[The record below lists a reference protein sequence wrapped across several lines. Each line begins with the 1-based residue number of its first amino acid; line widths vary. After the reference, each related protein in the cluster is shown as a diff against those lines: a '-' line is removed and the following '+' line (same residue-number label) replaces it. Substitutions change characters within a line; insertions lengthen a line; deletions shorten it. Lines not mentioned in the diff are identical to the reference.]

1 MLVQELIRQAV
12 EVRRVEA
19 ETSLSQTK
27 RYYNEWQNQAVKS
40 IAELIGSETVDQENP
55 KLIEAINKWQT
66 ALTSMEVL
74 VSREQADLDFYKR
87 LTNDSKAMQEFVDR
101 QTGSDERG
109 QNEVMRRK
117 LVMRAKLKK

>member
-19 ETSLSQTK
+19 ETALSQTK
-27 RYYNEWQNQAVKS
+27 RYYNEWQNHAVKS

-55 KLIEAINKWQT
+55 KLIEAINRWQT
-66 ALTSMEVL
+66 ALTCMEVL
-74 VSREQADLDFYKR
+74 VSREQANLDSYKR

-109 QNEVMRRK
+109 
-117 LVMRAKLKK
+117 AK

>member
-19 ETSLSQTK
+19 ETALSHTK
-27 RYYNEWQNQAVKS
+27 RYYNECQNQAVKS

-55 KLIEAINKWQT
+55 KLIEAINRWQT
-66 ALTSMEVL
+66 ALTCMEVL
-74 VSREQADLDFYKR
+74 VSREQANLDSYKR

-109 QNEVMRRK
+109 
-117 LVMRAKLKK
+117 AK

>member
-19 ETSLSQTK
+19 ETALSQTK
-27 RYYNEWQNQAVKS
+27 RYYNEWQSQAVKS

-74 VSREQADLDFYKR
+74 VSREQANLDSYKR
-87 LTNDSKAMQEFVDR
+87 LTNDSKAMQEFIDR
-101 QTGSDERG
+101 HTGNDKKG
-109 QNEVMRRK
+109 
-117 LVMRAKLKK
+117 AK

>member
-19 ETSLSQTK
+19 ETALSQTK

-40 IAELIGSETVDQENP
+40 IAELIRSETVDQENP
-55 KLIEAINKWQT
+55 KLIEAINRWQT
-66 ALTSMEVL
+66 ALTCMEVL
-74 VSREQADLDFYKR
+74 VSREQANLDSYKR

-101 QTGSDERG
+101 QTGSDEKG
-109 QNEVMRRK
+109 
-117 LVMRAKLKK
+117 AK

>member
-19 ETSLSQTK
+19 ERALRQTK
-27 RYYNEWQNQAVKS
+27 RDYNEWQNEAVKS

-55 KLIEAINKWQT
+55 KLIEAINRWQT
-66 ALTSMEVL
+66 GLTCMEVL
-74 VSREQADLDFYKR
+74 VSRAQANLDFYKR

-101 QTGSDERG
+101 QTGSDEKG
-109 QNEVMRRK
+109 
-117 LVMRAKLKK
+117 AK